1 MFVAPA
7 LEVGHEAIDNIR
19 QWREDVYGVHVWV
32 HGSFLVDLLD
42 VGDVLVEDV
51 IFFDDIVQYFAAV
64 FVYYQ
69 DFPIALC
76 DISYGFEDF

>member
-1 MFVAPA
+1 MSVASA
-7 LEVGHEAIDNIR
+7 LKIGHETIDNIW

-51 IFFDDIVQYFAAV
+51 IFFDNIVQYLAAV
-64 FVYYQ
+64 LVY
-69 DFPIALC
+69 D
-76 DISYGFEDF
+76 